1 MLNTRTAIAALALV
15 SACFVSTAN
24 ADVMLPV
31 ALNGGAG
38 MRSVTSVDA
47 IEASPSYAWTL
58 DLTAMTG
65 AGLTGSLFGMP
76 FSMPLYGANPVDL
89 VMAGSYA
96 GSLPGNLVTRSF
108 TFTDLGS
115 PTPAYNF
122 SVSLDLLADRTLRT
136 TVNVLSMG
144 SFMPGGIIPQ
154 NPTMIP
160 VSSVNVGGIATVTAV
175 PAPGAIA
182 LAAIGGVV
190 ALSRRRVTA

>member
-1 MLNTRTAIAALALV
+1 MLNTRSTVAALV
-15 SACFVSTAN
+15 FACFVSAAN

-38 MRSVTSVDA
+38 IRSVTSIDA
-47 IEASPSYAWTL
+47 IEVAPSYAWTL
-58 DLTAMTG
+58 DLSAMAG

-76 FSMPLYGANPVDL
+76 FSMPLYGANPADL
-89 VMAGSYA
+89 FMAGSYA
-96 GSLPGNLVTRSF
+96 GSLPANLITRSF
-108 TFTDLGS
+108 SFTDLGAV
-115 PTPAYNF
+115 TPAYDF
-122 SVSLDLLADRTLRT
+122 SVALNLLADRTLQT
-136 TVNVLSMG
+136 TVTVTGMG

-154 NPTMIP
+154 NPVMIP

-190 ALSRRRVTA
+190 ALIRRRVTA